1 MTLYISKRQQE
12 ISHNMRRNNQNNYNN
27 TNKKQQQQQEPKFVI
42 KNENFPELLP
52 KSSLK
57 VEKLPLNSVTK
68 AETTTTTT
76 TQITKI
82 LNTIQSGFVSEE
94 IPNGFLEPKPL
105 TKPKNERNKD
115 ERTKVIDAIM
125 QNWDRYRDQFESV
138 YGEGVY
144 DDIYSSPPIYF
155 EEPEQGT
162 DDESQEEDQ
171 DMDEYDA

>member
-1 MTLYISKRQQE
+1 
-12 ISHNMRRNNQNNYNN
+12 MRRNNNQNNYNN
-27 TNKKQQQQQEPKFVI
+27 TNKKQQQEPKFVI

-52 KSSLK
+52 KSSLRVEKSPLLSATTSLK
-57 VEKLPLNSVTK
+57 VEKLPLLSVTK
-68 AETTTTTT
+68 AETTTSQINQLLTAMDLTT
-76 TQITKI
+76 
-82 LNTIQSGFVSEE
+82 
-94 IPNGFLEPKPL
+94 PL
-105 TKPKNERNKD
+105 TKPKD

-162 DDESQEEDQ
+162 DDESQEYD
-171 DMDEYDA
+171 DEEEYEYNE